1 MPLAQP
7 GIGAHRA
14 ESGTE
19 NIETGNRSL
28 ERRRR
33 AGKEP
38 AHTAFHS
45 VTRRHVSLHY
55 PPMKLASKLVLR
67 IFASRLATLN
77 YAHFV
82 AMTLPGGDGGEGKHT
97 QAQPDGSLP

>member
-1 MPLAQP
+1 MVRVDATP
-7 GIGAHRA
+7 RA
-14 ESGTE
+14 EVVLRH
-19 NIETGNRSL
+19 TGI
-28 ERRRR
+28 
-33 AGKEP
+33 EP

-55 PPMKLASKLVLR
+55 PPMKLASKLVLL
-67 IFASRLATLN
+67 IFALRLATLN

>member
-7 GIGAHRA
+7 GIGAHRSVGRA
-14 ESGTE
+14 E
-19 NIETGNRSL
+19 NIDARNRPL
-28 ERRRR
+28 ERARR